1 MIRYF
6 AKRLAMGIGTLA
18 MAYTLTFLLVHS
30 TGNSPGAVR
39 AGINGTPETIAA
51 ENEALGW
58 NRPLPVQY
66 IDGLWDLAQL
76 DMGKSLTN
84 GGDIRSNMEDRLP
97 VTASVA
103 ALATLASGLLGTMIG
118 VLAAV
123 RGGLAQKFATFGASL
138 ALSLPSF
145 WVGVVLIYVLSIR
158 LDLFP
163 ATGYTPL
170 LDDPRG
176 WLSSLTIPV
185 IALAIGASAIVSR
198 QAAAGMKAALAR
210 DHITTLRAVGTPEW
224 RIRYIH
230 ALRLASLPI
239 VAILGVQFIVLFG
252 GSVIIENLFNLPGLG
267 QAGQAAALS
276 SDFPSLV
283 AVVVVSTGVV
293 VVMNLILDL
302 LLAALD
308 PKLRVA

>member
-1 MIRYF
+1 MIRFF
-6 AKRLAMGIGTLA
+6 AKRVVMAIGTLL

-39 AGINGTPETIAA
+39 AGVNGTPELIAA

-58 NRPLPVQY
+58 NRPLVVQY
-66 IDGLWDLAQL
+66 ADGLGDLARL
-76 DMGKSLTN
+76 DFGTSLTN
-84 GGDIRSNMEDRLP
+84 GGDVRDNMEDRLP
-97 VTASVA
+97 VTASLA
-103 ALATLASGLLGTMIG
+103 ALATLASGVIGTLVG
-118 VLAAV
+118 VFAAV
-123 RGGLAQKFATFGASL
+123 RGGLAGRFATLGASL

-145 WVGVVLIYVLSIR
+145 WLGVVLVYLLSIR

-170 LDDPRG
+170 TDDPRG
-176 WLSSLTIPV
+176 WLTSLTIPV
-185 IALAIGASAIVSR
+185 LALAIGASAIVSR

-210 DHITTLRAVGTPEW
+210 EHIVTLRAVGTPEW

-239 VAILGVQFIVLFG
+239 VAILGVQFVVLFG

-267 QAGQAAALS
+267 QAGQVAAVS

-283 AVVVVSTGVV
+283 AVVVLSTAVV
-293 VVMNLILDL
+293 VIMNLVLDL
-302 LLAALD
+302 VLAALD
-308 PKLRVA
+308 PKLRVR

>member
-1 MIRYF
+1 
-6 AKRLAMGIGTLA
+6 MGIGTLA

>member
-1 MIRYF
+1 MSRYF
-6 AKRLAMGIGTLA
+6 AKRLAMAIGTLV
-18 MAYTLTFLLVHS
+18 MAYSLTFLLVHS

-39 AGINGTPETIAA
+39 AGINGTEETIRA

-58 NRPLPVQY
+58 NRPLIVQY
-66 IDGLWDLAQL
+66 VDGLWDLARL
-76 DMGKSLTN
+76 DMGTSLTN
-84 GGDIRSNMEDRLP
+84 GGDVRANMEDRLP
-97 VTASVA
+97 VTASLA
-103 ALATLASGLLGTMIG
+103 ALATFASGLIGTLVG
-118 VLAAV
+118 VFAAV
-123 RGGLAQKFATFGASL
+123 RGGIVARLSTLGASL

-145 WVGVVLIYVLSIR
+145 WLGVVLIYGLSIK

-170 LDDPRG
+170 LESPTG

-185 IALAIGASAIVSR
+185 IALAIGASAIISR
-198 QAAAGMKAALAR
+198 QAAVGMRDALAR
-210 DHITTLRAVGTPEW
+210 EHIMTLRAVGTPEW

-239 VAILGVQFIVLFG
+239 VAILGVQFVVLFG

-283 AVVVVSTGVV
+283 AVVVVSTAVV

-302 LLAALD
+302 VLAALD
-308 PKLRVA
+308 PKLRVL